1 MKTDIQQFVAQ
12 CDICQKN
19 KYSNLTP
26 AGLLQPLPVPE
37 NIWDDISMDF
47 IEALPSSEGFD
58 SILVVVDCLSK
69 CGHFI
74 GLGHPFSTT
83 SIASVFIREVVRLHG
98 FPKSIVSD
106 RDKIFVNHFGNPFS
120 GVKVLPL
127 K

>member
-1 MKTDIQQFVAQ
+1 MAQ

-26 AGLLQPLPVPE
+26 AGLLQPLPAPK

-58 SILVVVDCLSK
+58 FILVVVDCLSK
-69 CGHFI
+69 YGHFI
-74 GLGHPFSTT
+74 GLGYPFSAT
-83 SIASVFIREVVRLHG
+83 SIALVFIREVVRLHG

-106 RDKIFVNHFGNPFS
+106 RDKIFVNHLWQSLFRSQGTS
-120 GVKVLPL
+120 L
-127 K
+127 KISTTYHP